1 MQSLGSN
8 LTEIPAICSVLT
20 LHLTPQ
26 IEVES
31 LLIFTEVIFF
41 PNITLILLF
50 RVLQNDWYLGGFQT
64 KDRDINSYRTNCWVI
79 TVVTLMKSQPLQ
91 QMLELPLLLLLRLP
105 SYSHC

>member
-41 PNITLILLF
+41 PIL
-50 RVLQNDWYLGGFQT
+50 
-64 KDRDINSYRTNCWVI
+64 
-79 TVVTLMKSQPLQ
+79 P
-91 QMLELPLLLLLRLP
+91 
-105 SYSHC
+105 

>member
-26 IEVES
+26 IEAES

-41 PNITLILLF
+41 PIL
-50 RVLQNDWYLGGFQT
+50 
-64 KDRDINSYRTNCWVI
+64 
-79 TVVTLMKSQPLQ
+79 P
-91 QMLELPLLLLLRLP
+91 
-105 SYSHC
+105 